1 MSEPCRYLPWDSD
14 FFGVRIAQVEA
25 NRIDQESVIEI
36 FEWCSQNDID
46 CLYYLAD
53 PNYNEAIRT
62 AEDNQFHLVDVRVT
76 RQYQFKSMVEISQP
90 EAQCLIRPYRHSDLP
105 DLRKIARKGFTRSRF
120 YSDPCFPQDKC
131 DELYDVWIKNSCEG
145 YADHVLVA
153 DIKGLPQGFITC
165 HVRQNRL
172 EGDIGLVGVS
182 EQARGQGIGRS
193 LTEYAREWFY
203 NQDVNRI
210 FVVTQGVNIVAHKLY
225 DRSGFSIQS
234 IKLWYHKWF
243 KGCFQNKHD

>member
-1 MSEPCRYLPWDSD
+1 MSEPCRYLPWDSN

-25 NRIDQESVIEI
+25 NRMDNESLIEI
-36 FEWCSQNDID
+36 IQWCSQNDID

-53 PNYNEAIRT
+53 PNFNVAIRT

-76 RQYQFKSMVEISQP
+76 RQFQFQPMVEIRQP
-90 EAQCLIRPYRHSDLP
+90 EAQCLIRPYRLSDLP
-105 DLRKIARKGFTRSRF
+105 DLRKIARKSFTQSRF

-131 DELYDVWIKNSCEG
+131 EELYDVWIKNSCEG
-145 YADHVLVA
+145 YADQVLVA
-153 DIKGLPQGFITC
+153 EVEGFPQGFITC

-182 EQARGQGIGRS
+182 EQRRGQGVGKS
-193 LTEYAREWFY
+193 LIEYAREWFCD
-203 NQDVNRI
+203 QGVNRI
-210 FVVTQGVNIVAHKLY
+210 FVVTQGANVLAHKLY
-225 DRSGFSIQS
+225 DRNGFSIHS

-243 KGCFQNKHD
+243 KGCLQKSYE

>member
-25 NRIDQESVIEI
+25 NHLDQESLIEI
-36 FEWCSQNDID
+36 IQWCNQSDIE

-53 PNYNEAIRT
+53 PIYIEAIRT

-76 RQYQFKSMVEISQP
+76 RQYQFQP
-90 EAQCLIRPYRHSDLP
+90 TVDFNQPVAPYLIRPFHVSDLP
-105 DLRKIARKGFTRSRF
+105 DLRKIARKSFTRSRF

-153 DIKGLPQGFITC
+153 EIKGLPQGFITC
-165 HVRQNRL
+165 HVRQNRF

-182 EQARGQGIGRS
+182 EQARGKGVGKS
-193 LTEYAREWFY
+193 LIEFAREWFY
-203 NQDVNRI
+203 NQGVNRI
-210 FVVTQGVNIVAHKLY
+210 FVVTQGANILAHKLY
-225 DRSGFSIQS
+225 DRNGFSIYS

-243 KGCFQNKHD
+243 KGCLQKSHE